1 MACQNLAMIFF
12 FFFYTTGDR
21 NKIKQFLQSGV
32 CFRKNMASVLFGR
45 NMEKSEAN

>member
-1 MACQNLAMIFF
+1 MACQNLAMI

-21 NKIKQFLQSGV
+21 NKIKQLLQSDV

-45 NMEKSEAN
+45 NITKSEAN